1 MKVDGVDWRWASI
14 YVALNHTRDQIISEG
29 LANIIPFRVTKNG
42 RQYNGTYPTVKTVYE
57 DQKNEQQREQNPDE
71 AGTRWKWHRD
81 PKQYKEED
89 RRRILGKVVESLTIA
104 TFKNHFYKWDNQIRK
119 QKTRGAIA

>member
-42 RQYNGTYPTVKTVYE
+42 RQ
-57 DQKNEQQREQNPDE
+57 
-71 AGTRWKWHRD
+71 
-81 PKQYKEED
+81 
-89 RRRILGKVVESLTIA
+89 
-104 TFKNHFYKWDNQIRK
+104 
-119 QKTRGAIA
+119 